1 MANLDKNDIEQ
12 FGKAFEDMLNRIHYA
27 TRQDRNGSDLSAN
40 GVERAIEEAKRSSN
54 NELLKVLDEFKS
66 EQEKNAKTLRE
77 INASKGNTYRQK
89 EKNYRKDLVDKY
101 KKEQEEAALGA
112 GMGKQTAKKYAK
124 ERAKEYDDILKKDI
138 EEISESFKRYPEII
152 NKSIDKS
159 EKVFTQTEKEI
170 RAK

>member
-124 ERAKEYDDILKKDI
+124 ERAKEYDDILKELGLTHKALT
-138 EEISESFKRYPEII
+138 K
-152 NKSIDKS
+152 
-159 EKVFTQTEKEI
+159 
-170 RAK
+170 